1 MLTKKST
8 GKIGVGLKNSQP
20 RFSGYFGVRYKM
32 NIRVYTQNDLAAISD
47 IYNRSKLDELKFEDK
62 VFTLLPLEEDDVR
75 LNGLMESEIY
85 VHQEQGQIL
94 GFGAVCGNE
103 IRALFVLPE
112 CRGQG
117 VGKKLLEFLLSN
129 IQGQPCLYVVSTNQ
143 PAKYLYKRYG
153 FNVTDTFETTYNQI
167 AVIAQKMVRIAP
179 SKTSRSVN

>member
-129 IQGQPCLYVVSTNQ
+129 IQGQPCLYVASTNQ
-143 PAKYLYKRYG
+143 PAKYLYRRYG
-153 FNVTDTFETTYNQI
+153 FSVTDTFETTYNQV
-167 AVIAQKMVRIAP
+167 AVIAQKMARITPA
-179 SKTSRSVN
+179 KTSQSVN